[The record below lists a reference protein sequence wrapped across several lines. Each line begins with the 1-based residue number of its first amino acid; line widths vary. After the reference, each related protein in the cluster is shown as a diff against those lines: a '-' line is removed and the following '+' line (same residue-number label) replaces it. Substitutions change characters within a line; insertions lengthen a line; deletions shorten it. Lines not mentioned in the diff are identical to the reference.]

1 MLRSAAQISPSSH
14 VRPSLRLGGLAG
26 LAGLVLL
33 VAAVTAACSS
43 TPSAEPTGRPTP
55 GATATPNP
63 VASVTVPTAAPT
75 PAGSPAESATP
86 RASAVAATPA
96 SFWAAA
102 ARGLTAAKHLQL
114 TVVGPN
120 PGVLRFEPS
129 ASATI
134 VDRKIAFVCVDG
146 AAFDGQSGFARVPGA
161 WKCGASALSGGFR
174 HIGQPADSWNATSP
188 TDSAIA
194 EAVRVGRDGT
204 WTWTYSGVSAF
215 SGGRV
220 TATVSLDATSGRILA
235 ARRVDPTGATTYSFD
250 YGVTFPALA
259 VPR

>member
-1 MLRSAAQISPSSH
+1 
-14 VRPSLRLGGLAG
+14 
-26 LAGLVLL
+26 VLL
-33 VAAVTAACSS
+33 VAVVAAACGA
-43 TPSAEPTGRPTP
+43 TPSVAPTARPTP

-63 VASVTVPTAAPT
+63 MASVTVPTAAPT
-75 PAGSPAESATP
+75 PAGSPAEPATP
-86 RASAVAATPA
+86 RASAVAATPK

-102 ARGLTAAKHLQL
+102 AAGLAAAKHLQVTL
-114 TVVGPN
+114 VGPN

-174 HIGQPADSWNATSP
+174 HIGQPADSWNETSP
-188 TDSAIA
+188 TDGAIT
-194 EAVRVGRDGT
+194 EAVTVGHDGT
-204 WTWTYSGVSAF
+204 WTWAYSGVSAF
-215 SGGRV
+215 YGGRV
-220 TATVSLDATSGRILA
+220 TATVSLDAASGRILA
-235 ARRVDPTGATTYSFD
+235 ARRVDPTGATAYSFD
-250 YGVTFPALA
+250 YVVTFPALA